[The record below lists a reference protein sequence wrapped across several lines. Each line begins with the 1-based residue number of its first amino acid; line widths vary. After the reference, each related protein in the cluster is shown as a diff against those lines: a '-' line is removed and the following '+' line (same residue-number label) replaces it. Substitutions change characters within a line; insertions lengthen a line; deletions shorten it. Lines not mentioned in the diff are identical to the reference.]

1 MNIEKRDSDAPQPS
15 TPPSDKPSPGKK
27 PVIVYIMIL
36 FIAAFLLMAL
46 SFLMHQRSNTEALG
60 ELQTSVSA
68 LREVQATQ
76 DKNMLLQEELGKAE
90 ATIKKL
96 EEQAAVTS
104 QRTADAEAQA
114 DAMLSL
120 YCLQQEYA
128 AGDLDGCKQ
137 ILQNMED
144 GGKPALLPDSASADG
159 SITSPVQRYE
169 QLRQAVLNP

>member
-1 MNIEKRDSDAPQPS
+1 MNIEKHDGETPQTP
-15 TPPSDKPSPGKK
+15 TPPSDKPTPGKK

-76 DKNMLLQEELGKAE
+76 DKNMLLQDELGKAE

-96 EEQAAVTS
+96 EQQAAETN
-104 QRTADAEAQA
+104 QHAADLEAQA
-114 DAMLSL
+114 DALLSL

-144 GGKPALLPDSASADG
+144 NGKPQLLPTSASADG
-159 SITSPVQRYE
+159 SITAPLQRYE